1 MADDNFYMKQALQEA
16 KCAFEEDEIPV
27 GAVIVC
33 GDRIIA
39 RAHNLTERLSD
50 VTAHA
55 EMQAITAASEYL
67 GGKYLN
73 DCTLYV
79 TVEPCVMCAGALG
92 WSQIGRVVYGAED
105 EKRGFRRFA
114 PQALH
119 PKTEL
124 VSGVMEEECALLM
137 KEFFQRKRFFQIYR
151 CRNDAE
157 KIVKAGITGS
167 FQKSLL
173 LFLGSGDKSSHA
185 VPSFRIILP
194 LQAVSRKRH
203 SPEVRRYRLHFLP

>member
-1 MADDNFYMKQALQEA
+1 MADDNFYMKQALLEA
-16 KCAFEEDEIPV
+16 KCAIEEDEIPV

-33 GDRIIA
+33 GERIIA

-92 WSQIGRVVYGAED
+92 WSQIGRVVYGAGD

-124 VSGVMEEECALLM
+124 VSGVMEEKCASLM
-137 KEFFQRKRFFQIYR
+137 KEFFQRKR
-151 CRNDAE
+151 
-157 KIVKAGITGS
+157 
-167 FQKSLL
+167 
-173 LFLGSGDKSSHA
+173 
-185 VPSFRIILP
+185 
-194 LQAVSRKRH
+194 
-203 SPEVRRYRLHFLP
+203 

>member
-16 KCAFEEDEIPV
+16 KCAFLEDEIPV
-27 GAVIVC
+27 GAVVVC

-79 TVEPCVMCAGALG
+79 TVEPCIMCAGALG
-92 WSQIGRVVYGAED
+92 WSQIGKVVYGADD

-119 PKTEL
+119 PKTQV
-124 VSGVMEEECALLM
+124 VSGVMEEECATLM
-137 KEFFQRKRFFQIYR
+137 KEFFQKKR
-151 CRNDAE
+151 
-157 KIVKAGITGS
+157 
-167 FQKSLL
+167 
-173 LFLGSGDKSSHA
+173 
-185 VPSFRIILP
+185 
-194 LQAVSRKRH
+194 
-203 SPEVRRYRLHFLP
+203 